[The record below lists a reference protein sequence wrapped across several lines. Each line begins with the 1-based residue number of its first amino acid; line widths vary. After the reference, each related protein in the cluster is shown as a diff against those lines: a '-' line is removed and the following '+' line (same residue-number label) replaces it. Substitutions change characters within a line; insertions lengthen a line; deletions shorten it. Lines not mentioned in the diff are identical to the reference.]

1 MNNKCS
7 GCSACSVICPT
18 DSIEMKLNRDGF
30 IRPYINQKKCINCK
44 LCEKICIFNQE
55 DRGKFL
61 DDANLYSA
69 WTKNFT
75 IRETTTSGGIGYEIS
90 KWALSKGY
98 SVCGVEF
105 SYKKMRA
112 QHSICKK
119 TEEIEKLKGSKY
131 LQSDCQYAIK
141 QLIKI
146 LMDDSKKKAVF
157 FGTPCQVAGLHNIL
171 IKKKLRARVIL
182 IDIFCHGVPTFNLWK
197 NYLIWLENKKKIKKT
212 EIKKLIFR
220 DKKYSWHTYYMHIT
234 CDNDKEYICSR
245 KKDPFLKLFS
255 MGTLNQKECFT
266 CMYRNNSFA
275 DIRLG
280 DFWGK
285 RYQESE
291 KGYSMVLTL
300 SEIGE
305 KIISSLKNIEKE
317 NIPIEERLG
326 QQHNDYMLPD
336 NYKKGFQLLDE
347 DVDLQSIVN
356 YYDPVL
362 KRMIREC
369 KQTIKKIL
377 RK

>member
-7 GCSACSVICPT
+7 GCSACAVICPT
-18 DSIEMKLNRDGF
+18 DSIEMELNRDGF
-30 IRPYINQKKCINCK
+30 IRPYIDQKKCIDCK
-44 LCEKICIFNQE
+44 LCEKICIFNQK
-55 DRGKFL
+55 DRGKSL

-69 WTKNFT
+69 WAKNSE
-75 IRETTTSGGIGYEIS
+75 IRETTTSGGISYEIS

-98 SVCGVEF
+98 YVCGVEF
-105 SYKKMRA
+105 SYEKMRA
-112 QHSICKK
+112 QHFICENA
-119 TEEIEKLKGSKY
+119 EEIEKLKGSKY

-146 LMDDSKKKAVF
+146 LMDNPKKKAIF
-157 FGTPCQVAGLHNIL
+157 FGTPCQVAGLRNVL
-171 IKKKLRARVIL
+171 IKKKLRERVIL

-197 NYLIWLENKKKIKKT
+197 NYLNWLENKKNIKKE

-234 CDNDKEYICSR
+234 CDNNKEYICSR

-266 CMYRNNSFA
+266 CMYRNDSFA

-280 DFWGK
+280 DFWGE

-305 KIISSLKNIEKE
+305 KIIFNLEDIEKE
-317 NIPIEERLG
+317 NILIEERLG
-326 QQHNDYMLPD
+326 QQHSDYALPNDYE
-336 NYKKGFQLLDE
+336 KGFDMLNKTNNLQL
-347 DVDLQSIVN
+347 IVN
-356 YYDPVL
+356 YYDPIL
-362 KRMIREC
+362 KRTIREW
-369 KQTIKKIL
+369 KQTIKKIIK
-377 RK
+377 R

>member
-1 MNNKCS
+1 M
-7 GCSACSVICPT
+7 
-18 DSIEMKLNRDGF
+18 
-30 IRPYINQKKCINCK
+30 
-44 LCEKICIFNQE
+44 
-55 DRGKFL
+55 
-61 DDANLYSA
+61 
-69 WTKNFT
+69 
-75 IRETTTSGGIGYEIS
+75 
-90 KWALSKGY
+90 
-98 SVCGVEF
+98 
-105 SYKKMRA
+105 
-112 QHSICKK
+112 
-119 TEEIEKLKGSKY
+119 
-131 LQSDCQYAIK
+131 
-141 QLIKI
+141 
-146 LMDDSKKKAVF
+146 
-157 FGTPCQVAGLHNIL
+157 

>member
-1 MNNKCS
+1 MKNKCS

-30 IRPYINQKKCINCK
+30 IRPYIDKKKCIDCK
-44 LCEKICIFNQE
+44 LCEKICIFNQK
-55 DRGKFL
+55 DTGKSL

-69 WTKNFT
+69 WSKNFE

-98 SVCGVEF
+98 YVCGVEF
-105 SYKKMRA
+105 LYEKMRA
-112 QHSICKK
+112 QHFVCKNA
-119 TEEIEKLKGSKY
+119 EEIEKLKGSKY

-146 LMDDSKKKAVF
+146 LMDNPKQKAIF
-157 FGTPCQVAGLHNIL
+157 FGTPCQVAGVRNVL
-171 IKKKLRARVIL
+171 IKKRLRERVIL
-182 IDIFCHGVPTFNLWK
+182 IDIFCHGVPTFNLWE
-197 NYLIWLENKKKIKKT
+197 NYLSWLENKKKIKRA

-234 CDNDKEYICSR
+234 CDNNKEYICSR

-280 DFWGK
+280 DFWGE

-305 KIISSLKNIEKE
+305 KIISNLEDIEKE
-317 NIPIEERLG
+317 NISIEERLG
-326 QQHNDYMLPD
+326 QQHSDYALPNDYE
-336 NYKKGFQLLDE
+336 KGFDMLNKTNN
-347 DVDLQSIVN
+347 LQSIVN
-356 YYDPVL
+356 YYDPIL
-362 KRMIREC
+362 KRIIRES
-369 KQTIKKIL
+369 KQTIKKIIK
-377 RK
+377 R

>member
-112 QHSICKK
+112 QHSICKN